1 MAYGVPKT
9 PLFEAIATIGG
20 GRDVTRGW
28 VDGLLL
34 MPQDKVLAGRG
45 WDYTVY
51 EELLR
56 DDQVSAVLQQRQL
69 ALTSRETI
77 VEPAS
82 DRLADRKAAEWLEAE
97 LKRVSWDRVTRKM
110 LYGVFYGYAVAEM
123 LWQRPA
129 DRKDGLIGIEA
140 IKVKKQRR
148 FRFHQ
153 EDGLR
158 LLTTANPTGETLPP
172 AKFWTFTIGGD
183 NDDDPYGLGL
193 ASALYWPVFFKRN
206 GLKFWLVWLEKF
218 GFPTIKAG
226 SDATSDEERDKI
238 LSAIQ
243 ALQRDS
249 AILIPKSV
257 ELELLEAGRSGVG
270 DYDALV
276 RAMDAAIAKIILSQ
290 TMTTEDG
297 SSEAQ
302 ANVHERVKDSIVEAD
317 ADLICDSFNRGPVT
331 WLTAWNFPN
340 AAPPRVWR
348 RLDAAPDLDAM
359 ANRDKTLFDM
369 GFRRTLDSVTETYG
383 EGYEDIRQAPVVP
396 DPTLGQP
403 QIGSAG
409 AASTPPADPQAAQN
423 AAPAFAEPGPSPKD
437 AVDELT
443 DQTLEL
449 TRPAFADIR
458 ESIAA
463 YLDGDGDWTELAAGL
478 PAIRTD
484 QLAAILGDALTVA
497 ELQGRADALTPPARL
512 EPEGRERDAPVL
524 PTSSS

>member
-1 MAYGVPKT
+1 MADLPKT
-9 PLFEAIATIGG
+9 PLFNAIATIRD

-28 VDGLLL
+28 VDNLLL
-34 MPQDKVLAGRG
+34 VPQDKVLSGRG

-69 ALTSRETI
+69 ALTSREMI

-110 LYGVFYGYAVAEM
+110 LFGVFYGFAVAEM
-123 LWQRPA
+123 IWQRPA
-129 DRKDGLIGIEA
+129 ERKDGLIGIEA

-148 FRFHQ
+148 FRFHA

-158 LLTTANPTGETLPP
+158 LLTTANPMGETLPP
-172 AKFWTFTIGGD
+172 AKFWTFTCGGD

-206 GLKFWLVWLEKF
+206 GLKFWLIWLEKF
-218 GFPTIKAG
+218 GFPTIKALA
-226 SDATSDEERDKI
+226 DPTSDEERDKI
-238 LSAIQ
+238 LAAMS

-249 AILIPKSV
+249 AILLPKSV

-270 DYDALV
+270 DFEAL
-276 RAMDAAIAKIILSQ
+276 RKAMDAAIAKIILSQ

-302 ANVHERVKDSIVEAD
+302 ANVHERVKDSIVESD

-331 WLTAWNFPN
+331 WLTNWNFPN

-348 RLDAAPDLDAM
+348 RLDAAPDLNAM
-359 ANRDKTLFDM
+359 AARDKTLFEM
-369 GFRRTLDSVTETYG
+369 GFRPTLDRVIETYG
-383 EGYEDIRQAPVVP
+383 EGYEDIRQPPVVP
-396 DPTLGQP
+396 DPTLVQA
-403 QIGSAG
+403 QTGSAG
-409 AASTPPADPQAAQN
+409 AAATPPADPQAAQN
-423 AAPAFAEPGPSPKD
+423 AAPAFAEPGPPPQD

-443 DQTLEL
+443 NQTLEL
-449 TRPAFADIR
+449 TRPAFTDIR

-478 PAIRTD
+478 PPIRTD
-484 QLAAILGDALTVA
+484 QLAAILGDAMTVA
-497 ELQGRADALTPPARL
+497 ELQGRADALTPA
-512 EPEGRERDAPVL
+512 
-524 PTSSS
+524 SS

>member
-1 MAYGVPKT
+1 MAYGVT
-9 PLFEAIATIGG
+9 NSPLFEAIATIGG

-34 MPQDKVLAGRG
+34 MPQDQVLSGRG
-45 WDYTVY
+45 WDYRVY

-69 ALTSRETI
+69 ALTSREMI

-82 DRLADRKAAEWLEAE
+82 NRLADRKAAEWLEAE

-129 DRKDGLIGIEA
+129 ERKDGLIGIEA

-148 FRFHQ
+148 FRFHA

-158 LLTTANPTGETLPP
+158 LLTTANPMGEKLPP
-172 AKFWTFTIGGD
+172 AKFWTFSCGGD

-193 ASALYWPVFFKRN
+193 ASSLYWPVFFKRN

-218 GFPTIKAG
+218 GFPTIKAS
-226 SDATSDEERDKI
+226 SDTTSDDERAKI
-238 LSAIQ
+238 LAAIQ

-257 ELELLEAGRSGVG
+257 ELELLEAGRSGAG

-276 RAMDAAIAKIILSQ
+276 KAMDAAIAKIILSQ

-348 RLDAAPDLDAM
+348 RLDAAPDLDAI
-359 ANRDKTLFDM
+359 ASRDRMLFEM
-369 GFRRTLDSVTETYG
+369 GYRRTLDSVTETFG
-383 EGYEDIRQAPVVP
+383 EGYEDVRVASDVVP
-396 DPTLGQP
+396 GRSAVASPGSGMVAPTADPQTDAQ
-403 QIGSAG
+403 S
-409 AASTPPADPQAAQN
+409 DPQAAQN
-423 AAPAFAEPGPSPKD
+423 AAPAFADAAADPLPQD
-437 AVDELT
+437 AVDALRE
-443 DQTLEL
+443 QTLEL
-449 TRPAFADIR
+449 TRPQFNDIR
-458 ESIAA
+458 EAIAA
-463 YLDGDGDWTELAAGL
+463 YLDGDGDWTDLAAGL
-478 PAIRTD
+478 PPIRTD
-484 QLAAILGDALTVA
+484 QLAAILGDAMTVA
-497 ELQGRADALTPPARL
+497 ELQGRADALDPPAL
-512 EPEGRERDAPVL
+512 TP
-524 PTSSS
+524 SSS